1 MHSKEGRSIQLE
13 YCTSLDH
20 FHLPKRAYIV
30 TFKLYSKEQKP
41 PVKNFQ
47 GRWAEL
53 LNESSS
59 AN

>member
-47 GRWAEL
+47 GR
-53 LNESSS
+53 
-59 AN
+59 